1 MDVNTRNRLFSTGDI
16 DRIDLWPKIAEYEDQ
31 ARTFRF
37 TFGLDELPAQP
48 GILLIRGPRQYGKST
63 WLELALRD
71 TLLENGPGSAYFLNS
86 DDIADE
92 DDLEGHI
99 TTLLP
104 SFRPDARV
112 KRLFVDEISAVPRW
126 ERALKRLVDRGEL
139 RQVLVVT
146 TGSKATDIRRG
157 AERLPGRKGRLAR
170 TEYVFTGIS
179 YKDFHAQFH
188 DELGEDTWIAYLL
201 SGGSPIAAKEIWQAG
216 RVPEYFFELNRDWI
230 IGELTR
236 SGRSRQFLIAL
247 MRTLFVHAGS
257 RTGYLKLARE
267 SGLANNTIAAE
278 YIEQL
283 SDVLSVIPSLQW
295 DPQRGVALQ
304 RKPAKFH
311 FINLCVALA
320 FSPNRMTTVDDFKR
334 LPPEERS
341 KWLEWLVAQEIFR
354 RQCIAGIEDPATLW
368 FWASKDHEVGFV
380 DARKQMYEVKVGRS
394 GPLDFGWFPR
404 AFPKRRLLVIGGG
417 EFRSSSVKGITL
429 EQFLL
434 ADGLPHPYP
443 GQVND
448 PDVYNEF
455 SRFSA

>member
-1 MDVNTRNRLFSTGDI
+1 
-16 DRIDLWPKIAEYEDQ
+16 
-31 ARTFRF
+31 
-37 TFGLDELPAQP
+37 
-48 GILLIRGPRQYGKST
+48 
-63 WLELALRD
+63 
-71 TLLENGPGSAYFLNS
+71 
-86 DDIADE
+86 
-92 DDLEGHI
+92 
-99 TTLLP
+99 
-104 SFRPDARV
+104 V

-126 ERALKRLVDRGEL
+126 ERALKRLADRGEL

-188 DELGEDTWIAYLL
+188 DELGEDAWIAYLL

-216 RVPEYFFELNRDWI
+216 RIPEYFFELNRDWI

-247 MRTLFVHAGS
+247 MRTLYVHAGS

-283 SDVLSVIPSLQW
+283 SDLLSVIPSLQW
-295 DPQRGVALQ
+295 DPQRDVALQ
-304 RKPAKFH
+304 RKPATFH
-311 FINLCVALA
+311 FINLSVALP

-334 LPPEERS
+334 LPPEDRS

-368 FWASKDHEVGFV
+368 FWASKDHEVDFV
-380 DARKQMYEVKVGRS
+380 DARKRMYEVKVGRS

-404 AFPKRRLLVIGGG
+404 AFPKRQLLVIGGG

-443 GQVND
+443 GQVSD